1 MASRKSRIIL
11 IETSASLCSV
21 ALAEDGVVLAV
32 RESAGGREHAAL
44 TAPFV
49 SEVLAELGLKVAD
62 CAAVCLSAGPG
73 SYTGLRVGSSTAKG
87 LCFGAGIPL
96 ISVSTPDIIVQKAL
110 AGGLVP
116 DGCTAIVPMI
126 DARRMEVYSAVY
138 SPSGERL
145 TEIAPVVVEGPSAF
159 DTLTWREDLKG
170 KREGLPFDAGG
181 KILLVGDGALKCRE
195 VLADPDYVFVELV
208 ADAASMAPL
217 AFKKLEAREFENTAY
232 FEPFYLKDFVATVSR
247 KKLW

>member
-21 ALAEDGVVLAV
+21 ALAEEGEVVAY

-49 SEVLAELGLKVAD
+49 AEVLEERGLKVAD

-96 ISVSTPDIIVQKAL
+96 ISLSTPDIIVSKAI
-110 AGGLVP
+110 ANGLVP
-116 DGCTAIVPMI
+116 AGCSAIVPMI

-138 SPSGERL
+138 QPDGQRI
-145 TEIAPVVVEGPSAF
+145 TEIGPVVVDTESYAELEGTVLFA
-159 DTLTWREDLKG
+159 
-170 KREGLPFDAGG
+170 
-181 KILLVGDGALKCRE
+181 GDGALKCQN
-195 VLADPDYVFVELV
+195 VLARPGFVFEEVI

-217 AFKKLEAREFENTAY
+217 AVKKLEARDFENTAY

>member
-21 ALAEDGVVLAV
+21 ALAEDNVVLAS

-49 SEVLAELGLKVAD
+49 AEVLEELGLKVAD

-96 ISVSTPDIIVQKAL
+96 ISVSTPDIIVAKAL

-138 SPSGERL
+138 SPAGERL
-145 TEIAPVVVEGPSAF
+145 TEIAPVVVEGPESFAS
-159 DTLTWREDLKG
+159 
-170 KREGLPFDAGG
+170 LPGG
-181 KILLVGDGALKCRE
+181 KILFVGDGAMKCRE
-195 VLADPDYVFVELV
+195 ALGGLDASFVELV

-247 KKLW
+247 KKLF

>member
-21 ALAEDGVVLAV
+21 ALAEEGRVVAY
-32 RESAGGREHAAL
+32 RESTDGRQHAAL

-49 SEVLAELGLKVAD
+49 KEVLDEAGLKVAD
-62 CAAVCLSAGPG
+62 CSAVAVSAGPG

-96 ISVSTPDIIVQKAL
+96 LAVSSLEVLVWQAIAE
-110 AGGLVP
+110 GLGP
-116 DGCTAIVPMI
+116 DGCRAIVPMI

-138 SPSGERL
+138 SPAGERL
-145 TEIAPVVVEGPSAF
+145 SEIAPVVVDSDSFADLEGTVLFA
-159 DTLTWREDLKG
+159 
-170 KREGLPFDAGG
+170 
-181 KILLVGDGALKCRE
+181 GDGALKCRE
-195 VLADPDYVFVELV
+195 VLGRPGFVFVEVV

-217 AFKKLEAREFENTAY
+217 AFRKLEERDFADTAY

-247 KKLW
+247 KKLF

>member
-21 ALAEDGVVLAV
+21 ALAEEGEVVAY

-49 SEVLAELGLKVAD
+49 AEVLEERGLKVAD

-96 ISVSTPDIIVQKAL
+96 ISLSTPDIIVSKAI
-110 AGGLVP
+110 AQGLVP
-116 DGCTAIVPMI
+116 AGCSAIVPMI

-138 SPSGERL
+138 QPDGQRL
-145 TEIAPVVVEGPSAF
+145 TEIGPVVVDAESYANLEGTVLFA
-159 DTLTWREDLKG
+159 
-170 KREGLPFDAGG
+170 
-181 KILLVGDGALKCRE
+181 GDGALKCQD
-195 VLADPDYVFVELV
+195 VLARPGFVFEEVI

-217 AFKKLEAREFENTAY
+217 AFKKLESRDFENTAY

>member
-21 ALAEDGVVLAV
+21 ALAEDGEVVAR
-32 RESAGGREHAAL
+32 RENAGGREHAAL

-49 SEVLAELGLKVAD
+49 REVLDERGLKVAD
-62 CAAVCLSAGPG
+62 CTAVCVSAGPG

-96 ISVSTPDIIVQKAL
+96 ISVATPDIVVAKAIS
-110 AGGLVP
+110 GGLVP

-138 SPSGERL
+138 SPAGGRL
-145 TEIAPVVVEGPSAF
+145 TEIAPVVVDGPESFAS
-159 DTLTWREDLKG
+159 
-170 KREGLPFDAGG
+170 LPVG
-181 KILLVGDGALKCRE
+181 KILFVGDGALKCRE
-195 VLADPDYVFVELV
+195 VLGGLDADFAEVV

-232 FEPFYLKDFVATVSR
+232 FEPLYLKDFVATVSR
-247 KKLW
+247 KKLF

>member
-21 ALAEDGVVLAV
+21 ALAEEGRVITY
-32 RESAGGREHAAL
+32 RESSDGRQHAAL

-49 SEVLAELGLKVAD
+49 KEVLDEAGLKVAD
-62 CAAVCLSAGPG
+62 CAAVAVSAGPG

-96 ISVSTPDIIVQKAL
+96 ISLSTPDIIVSKSL

-116 DGCTAIVPMI
+116 AGCSAIVPMI

-138 SPSGERL
+138 SPAGERL
-145 TEIAPVVVEGPSAF
+145 TEIAPVVVDSESFADLEGTVLF
-159 DTLTWREDLKG
+159 
-170 KREGLPFDAGG
+170 
-181 KILLVGDGALKCRE
+181 VGDGALKCRE
-195 VLADPDYVFVELV
+195 VLDRPGFVFEEVF

-217 AFKKLEAREFENTAY
+217 AFRKLEERDFADTAY

>member
-21 ALAEDGVVLAV
+21 ALAEEGEVVAY

-49 SEVLAELGLKVAD
+49 AEVLEERGLKVAD

-96 ISVSTPDIIVQKAL
+96 ISLSTPDIIVSKAI
-110 AGGLVP
+110 AQGLVP
-116 DGCTAIVPMI
+116 AGCSAIVPMI

-138 SPSGERL
+138 RPDGQRL
-145 TEIAPVVVEGPSAF
+145 TEIGPVVVDAESYTELEGIVLFA
-159 DTLTWREDLKG
+159 
-170 KREGLPFDAGG
+170 
-181 KILLVGDGALKCRE
+181 GDGALKCQD
-195 VLADPDYVFVELV
+195 VLARPSFVFEEVI

-217 AFKKLEAREFENTAY
+217 AFKKLEARDFENTAY

>member
-1 MASRKSRIIL
+1 M

-21 ALAEDGVVLAV
+21 ALAEEGNVLAY

-49 SEVLAELGLKVAD
+49 SEVLAECGLKVSD
-62 CAAVCLSAGPG
+62 CSAVCVSAGPG

-96 ISVSTPDIIVQKAL
+96 ISVSTPDIVVAKAIS
-110 AGGLVP
+110 GGLVP
-116 DGCTAIVPMI
+116 DGCTAIIPMI

-138 SPSGERL
+138 SPAGERL
-145 TEIAPVVVEGPSAF
+145 TEIAPVVVEGPESFAS
-159 DTLTWREDLKG
+159 
-170 KREGLPFDAGG
+170 LPDG

-195 VLADPDYVFVELV
+195 VLGGLDASFAELV

-247 KKLW
+247 KQLW

>member
-21 ALAEDGVVLAV
+21 ALAEEGRVIAY
-32 RESAGGREHAAL
+32 RESSDGRQHAAL
-44 TAPFV
+44 TALFV
-49 SEVLAELGLKVAD
+49 KEVLDEADLKVAD
-62 CAAVCLSAGPG
+62 CAAVAVSAGPG

-96 ISVSTPDIIVQKAL
+96 ISISTPDIIVAKAL
-110 AGGLVP
+110 AGGLAP
-116 DGCTAIVPMI
+116 AGCTAIVPMI

-138 SPSGERL
+138 SPAGERL
-145 TEIAPVVVEGPSAF
+145 SEIAPVVVEA
-159 DTLTWREDLKG
+159 DTFASLSD
-170 KREGLPFDAGG
+170 D
-181 KILLVGDGALKCRE
+181 KILFVGDGALKCRE
-195 VLADPDYVFVELV
+195 VLGALDADFVEVV

-217 AFKKLEAREFENTAY
+217 AFRKLEERDFADTAY

>member
-21 ALAEDGVVLAV
+21 ALAEEGRVVAY
-32 RESAGGREHAAL
+32 RESTDGRQHAAL

-49 SEVLAELGLKVAD
+49 KEVLDEAGLKVAD
-62 CAAVCLSAGPG
+62 CSAVAVSAGPG

-96 ISVSTPDIIVQKAL
+96 ISLNTPDIIVSKAL

-116 DGCTAIVPMI
+116 AECSAIVPMI

-138 SPSGERL
+138 SPAGERL
-145 TEIAPVVVEGPSAF
+145 SEIAPVVVDSDSFADLEGTVLFA
-159 DTLTWREDLKG
+159 
-170 KREGLPFDAGG
+170 
-181 KILLVGDGALKCRE
+181 GDGALKCRE
-195 VLADPDYVFVELV
+195 VLGRPGFVFVEVV

-217 AFKKLEAREFENTAY
+217 AFRKLEERDFADTAY

-247 KKLW
+247 KKLF

>member
-21 ALAEDGVVLAV
+21 ALAEEGEVVAY

-49 SEVLAELGLKVAD
+49 SEVLDERGLKVSD
-62 CAAVCLSAGPG
+62 CAAVCVSTGPG

-96 ISVSTPDIIVQKAL
+96 ISVSTPDIVVAKAIS
-110 AGGLVP
+110 GGLVP
-116 DGCTAIVPMI
+116 DGCNAIVPMI

-138 SPSGERL
+138 SPSGERR
-145 TEIAPVVVEGPSAF
+145 TEIGPVVVEGPESF
-159 DTLTWREDLKG
+159 SDLPDG
-170 KREGLPFDAGG
+170 R
-181 KILLVGDGALKCRE
+181 ILFVGDGALKCRE
-195 VLADPDYVFVELV
+195 VLNRPEFVFAELV

-217 AFKKLEAREFENTAY
+217 AFAKLEALAFENLAY

>member
-21 ALAEDGVVLAV
+21 ALAEDGIVVAY

-49 SEVLAELGLKVAD
+49 AEVLEERGLKVAD

-87 LCFGAGIPL
+87 LCFGADLPL
-96 ISVSTPDIIVQKAL
+96 ISLSTPDIIVSKAI

-116 DGCTAIVPMI
+116 EGCSAIVPMI

-138 SPSGERL
+138 SPAGERL
-145 TEIAPVVVEGPSAF
+145 TEIAPVVVDSDSFRELTGPV
-159 DTLTWREDLKG
+159 
-170 KREGLPFDAGG
+170 
-181 KILLVGDGALKCRE
+181 LLVGDGALKCRE
-195 VLADPDYVFVELV
+195 ILNRPGFVFAEVL

-217 AFKKLEAREFENTAY
+217 AFKKLEARQFENTAY

-247 KKLW
+247 KQLW

>member
-21 ALAEDGVVLAV
+21 ALAEEGEVVAV

-49 SEVLAELGLKVAD
+49 SEVLNECGLKVSD
-62 CAAVCLSAGPG
+62 CSAVCVSAGPG

-96 ISVSTPDIIVQKAL
+96 ISVSTPDIVVAKAL
-110 AGGLVP
+110 AGGLLP
-116 DGCTAIVPMI
+116 DSCAAIVPMI
-126 DARRMEVYSAVY
+126 DARRMEVYSAIY
-138 SPSGERL
+138 SPAGERL
-145 TEIAPVVVEGPSAF
+145 SDIAPVVVEGPESF
-159 DTLTWREDLKG
+159 PE
-170 KREGLPFDAGG
+170 LPGDRVLF
-181 KILLVGDGALKCRE
+181 VGDGALKCRE
-195 VLADPDYVFVELV
+195 ALAGMDAEFAEML

-247 KKLW
+247 KKLF

>member
-21 ALAEDGVVLAV
+21 ALAEDGEVVAR
-32 RESAGGREHAAL
+32 RENAGGREHAAL

-49 SEVLAELGLKVAD
+49 MEVLDERGLKVAD
-62 CAAVCLSAGPG
+62 CAAVCVSAGPG

-96 ISVSTPDIIVQKAL
+96 ISVATPDIVVAKAIS
-110 AGGLVP
+110 GGLVP
-116 DGCTAIVPMI
+116 DGCTAIAPMI

-138 SPSGERL
+138 SPAGERL
-145 TEIAPVVVEGPSAF
+145 TEIAPVVVDGPESFAS
-159 DTLTWREDLKG
+159 
-170 KREGLPFDAGG
+170 LPDG
-181 KILLVGDGALKCRE
+181 KILFVGDGALKCRE
-195 VLADPDYVFVELV
+195 VLGGLDASFVELV

-247 KKLW
+247 KKLF

>member
-1 MASRKSRIIL
+1 M
-11 IETSASLCSV
+11 V
-21 ALAEDGVVLAV
+21 ALAEEGEVVAY

-49 SEVLAELGLKVAD
+49 AEVLEERGLKVAD

-96 ISVSTPDIIVQKAL
+96 ISLSTPDIIVSKAI
-110 AGGLVP
+110 AQGLVP
-116 DGCTAIVPMI
+116 AGCSAIVPMI

-138 SPSGERL
+138 RPDGQRL
-145 TEIAPVVVEGPSAF
+145 TEIGPVVVDAESYTELEGIVLFA
-159 DTLTWREDLKG
+159 
-170 KREGLPFDAGG
+170 
-181 KILLVGDGALKCRE
+181 GDGALKCQD
-195 VLADPDYVFVELV
+195 VLARPSFVFEEVI

-217 AFKKLEAREFENTAY
+217 AFKKLEARDFENTAY

>member
-21 ALAEDGVVLAV
+21 ALAEEGNVLAY

-49 SEVLAELGLKVAD
+49 SEVLAECGLKVSD
-62 CAAVCLSAGPG
+62 CAAVCVSAGPG

-96 ISVSTPDIIVQKAL
+96 ISVTTPDIVVAKAIS
-110 AGGLVP
+110 GGLVP
-116 DGCTAIVPMI
+116 DGCTSIVPMI
-126 DARRMEVYSAVY
+126 DARRMEVYSAIY
-138 SPSGERL
+138 SPAGERL
-145 TEIAPVVVEGPSAF
+145 TEIEPVVVDESAF
-159 DTLTWREDLKG
+159 PQL
-170 KREGLPFDAGG
+170 AGTV
-181 KILLVGDGALKCRE
+181 LFVGDGALKCRE
-195 VLADPDYVFVELV
+195 VLNRPGFVFAELV

-247 KKLW
+247 KQLW

>member
-21 ALAEDGVVLAV
+21 ALAEEGRVVAY
-32 RESAGGREHAAL
+32 RESAVGRDHAAL

-49 SEVLAELGLKVAD
+49 KEVLDEAGLKVAD
-62 CAAVCLSAGPG
+62 CSAVAVSAGPG

-96 ISVSTPDIIVQKAL
+96 TSIATPDIIVAKVL
-110 AGGLVP
+110 AGGLAP
-116 DGCTAIVPMI
+116 AGCTAIVPMI

-138 SPSGERL
+138 SPAGERL
-145 TEIAPVVVEGPSAF
+145 SEIAPVVVDSDSFADLEGTVLFA
-159 DTLTWREDLKG
+159 
-170 KREGLPFDAGG
+170 
-181 KILLVGDGALKCRE
+181 GDGALKCCE
-195 VLADPDYVFVELV
+195 VLGRPGFVFEEVV

-217 AFKKLEAREFENTAY
+217 AFRKLEERDFADTAY